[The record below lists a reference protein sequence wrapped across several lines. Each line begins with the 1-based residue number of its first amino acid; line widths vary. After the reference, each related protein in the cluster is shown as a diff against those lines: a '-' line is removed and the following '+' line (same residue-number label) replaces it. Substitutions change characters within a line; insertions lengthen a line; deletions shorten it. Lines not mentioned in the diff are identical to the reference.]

1 MNEQLT
7 KADDKRV
14 TLQEIAR
21 ITGAAYSTVAAYAQR
36 AGWTENGKQT
46 LLNMEQAAIIIEAMK
61 QGDINGHDLPSR
73 VADIETGINLRRMT
87 IKEVADKLKCSPE
100 TIKNHIRDIFP
111 KMMRNGTTT
120 YLTERQATL
129 ILERMKH
136 PRSSGALSNLQSEI
150 VGIETSQSRALRM
163 KLLHDEMVT
172 LYEAEISELRA
183 DNAAML
189 PKAIFAD
196 AVSAS
201 ENTILIGEL
210 AKIIRGNGVE
220 IGQNR
225 LFDWLRD
232 NGYLIR
238 RSGSDINMPTQRA
251 MELGLFVIKETAV
264 PHADGH
270 VTIHKTPKVT
280 GKGQQYFINLFLSL
294 PRKAA

>member
-14 TLQEIAR
+14 TLQEIAD
-21 ITGAAYSTVAAYAQR
+21 ITKAAYRTVAAYAQR

-46 LLNMEQAAIIIEAMK
+46 LLNMEQATIIIEAMK
-61 QGDINGHDLPSR
+61 DG
-73 VADIETGINLRRMT
+73 A
-87 IKEVADKLKCSPE
+87 KA
-100 TIKNHIRDIFP
+100 NHS
-111 KMMRNGTTT
+111 N
-120 YLTERQATL
+120 TL
-129 ILERMKH
+129 L
-136 PRSSGALSNLQSEI
+136 SSMQ
-150 VGIETSQSRALRM
+150 GIETSQSRALRM